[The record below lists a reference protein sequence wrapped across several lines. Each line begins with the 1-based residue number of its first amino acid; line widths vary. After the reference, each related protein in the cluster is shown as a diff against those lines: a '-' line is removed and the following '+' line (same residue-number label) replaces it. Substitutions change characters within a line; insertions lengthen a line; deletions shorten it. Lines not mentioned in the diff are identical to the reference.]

1 MEVKKIK
8 NILTA
13 IGNPLL
19 NNELKKTENINII
32 NNDIQYQDGIFEILE
47 INKKIDF
54 LILSQL
60 IPGKLK
66 IEELLEKIQ
75 ENIPKIKIIIILEKY
90 DEKLEKILIE
100 KNIYRI
106 LYNNKIE
113 IKDIIKIIN
122 EDEKMEKYNEE
133 IRKEIE
139 ELKKYIV
146 ENNKKNNIKNNKILE
161 KISNKINKKF
171 KKDLIENKI
180 RIKNKINKNNIKFI
194 ENQENIFKINNK
206 KEEKNK
212 SKILLKKYK
221 FMDKVANSKILNN
234 KLLNILFIEKINK
247 YNIIKN
253 IIFNSNCNK
262 KNNKIISIVGNNGS
276 GKSIFS
282 VLLAKELKKY
292 SEKILIIDFDIL
304 NNSLHTILGVK
315 KYPEKIK
322 ENINNKEYI
331 KEINIENL
339 IIKIN
344 KKIDLVSGINLIFD
358 CKNKI
363 SLEKLKEL
371 VKKLSLYYD
380 AIIIDTSSECF
391 FDYTKEILK
400 ISEKCIYLTEAN
412 LLEISKSKRILEIYQ
427 NNWNIG
433 TEKIDII
440 FNKYNKNSLNMNLLK
455 KLYSGYKILGKI
467 DLNTNYNLLINK
479 NIKYLNLKNKE
490 KNKIKYLKVS

>member
-221 FMDKVANSKILNN
+221 FMDKVANGKILNN

-479 NIKYLNLKNKE
+479 NIKYLNLNNKE

>member
-479 NIKYLNLKNKE
+479 NIKYLNLNNKE